1 MAKNLGLEIE
11 EGVRSARERMMHGR
25 IDGIELYETSS
36 RLSALNRSLKNIG
49 PNGDAELFRYFP
61 VAAIAALEGNFKSVV
76 ATIVNAGPE
85 YTERGVSFAKDK
97 LKSASDIVPLIHRK
111 AVTIGDVVAYVIP
124 FSSVANI
131 ENTFSALLDVDFKG
145 LVAEAVNPY
154 DVRNEVEDQKLLVPS
169 VKDLFAGLSRTF
181 KYRHILAH
189 ETASGFQL
197 SFEDAKG
204 AVDSCELMVKVLDA
218 ILWATIWK
226 DEPLTQYEMNCAAWK
241 SCDNVRASLVSTL
254 WKALTVAK
262 ETGHRASFCEMQVKW
277 KKFDRE
283 WTDWESQFLWD
294 GSIKGM
300 LIASSRESKL
310 QIRKNAIEGWLS
322 LVDPKG
328 SSEST

>member
-1 MAKNLGLEIE
+1 MAKHLGLEIE
-11 EGVRSARERMMHGR
+11 EGVRSARERMTLGR

-36 RLSALNRSLKNIG
+36 RLSALSRSLRNIG

-61 VAAIAALEGNFKSVV
+61 VAAIAALEGNFKAVV

-85 YTERGVSFAKDK
+85 YTERGVAFAKDK

-111 AVTIGDVVAYVIP
+111 AVTIGDVVAYVIA

-131 ENTFSALLDVDFKG
+131 ENTFTALLDVDFKG

-169 VKDLFAGLSRTF
+169 VKDLFAGLSRAF
-181 KYRHILAH
+181 KDRHILAH

-204 AVDSCELMVKVLDA
+204 AIDSCALMVQALDA

-226 DEPLTQYEMNCAAWK
+226 DEPLTQYERNCAAWK
-241 SCDNVRASLVSTL
+241 SCDGVRASLVSTL
-254 WKALTVAK
+254 WRALTVAK
-262 ETGHRASFCEMQVKW
+262 ETGDRASFCEMQVKW

-283 WTDWESQFLWD
+283 WMGWESQFLWD

-300 LIASSRESKL
+300 LVASSMESRL
-310 QIRKNAIEGWLS
+310 QIRKNAIEGWLALIS
-322 LVDPKG
+322 PKA
-328 SSEST
+328 SSESK